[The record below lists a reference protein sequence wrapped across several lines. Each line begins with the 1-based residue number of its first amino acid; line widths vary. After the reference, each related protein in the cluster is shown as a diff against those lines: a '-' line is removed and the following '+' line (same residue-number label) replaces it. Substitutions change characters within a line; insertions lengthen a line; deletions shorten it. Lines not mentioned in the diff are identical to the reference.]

1 MIRGIDKRFVFVTGI
16 ILLFAL
22 LRLVIQ
28 IPNVSPVAAI
38 ALFGGSMISRRSW
51 SIIIPI
57 AVLLVSD
64 LFLGF
69 YSLPLMLSVY
79 GSMVL
84 IALIGRQILKQ
95 RNIRNLVLAS
105 IVSSLSFFIITNF
118 VVWAEGIWYPMNITG
133 LVSCFTAAIP
143 FLRFELI
150 GTLAFSIIFFSA
162 YYLVDKYTTL
172 FVRAKA

>member
-1 MIRGIDKRFVFVTGI
+1 MIRGIDKRFLFVTGI

-22 LRLVIQ
+22 LRIVIE

-51 SIIIPI
+51 SVIIPI

-84 IALIGRQILKQ
+84 ISLIGRQMLKH
-95 RNIRNLVLAS
+95 RKASKIVLTS
-105 IVSSLSFFIITNF
+105 IVSSLCFFLITNL
-118 VVWAEGIWYPMNITG
+118 VVWAEGLWYPMSLSG
-133 LVSCFTAAIP
+133 LVVCFTEAIP
-143 FLRFELI
+143 FLRFELL
-150 GTLAFSIIFFSA
+150 GTLAFSMVFFGT
-162 YYLVDKYTTL
+162 YYLVEKYTSL
-172 FVRAKA
+172 FQPVKA